1 MTSKPKHNIDSGPF
15 KVRYEELTEDDLL
28 QNRNDGTFINWV
40 IRNRTFQFIPKQ
52 AITEKVLLH
61 PIIKNEGYGETKV
74 IHFLAKDVQFKAI
87 PKDILTEELL
97 ATKDPLGESVYHLLV
112 RNNKI
117 HLLPKKLLTPK
128 GLTLCS
134 NSGWTPL
141 HTIAQLTPHLIPKTI
156 KLKDI
161 LLKDERGVTALH
173 SWANSSWESGY
184 GWQNIPKEFLTTK
197 TLGIE
202 DIFRRTPF
210 TNIAKQFY
218 PSSTKYKENK
228 VVKKMLNQFN
238 HVLAQTSSQQ
248 LKEATK
254 TPDKYK
260 GAIRLIKTELVKRKL
275 LGEINKKEQSIE
287 I

>member
-1 MTSKPKHNIDSGPF
+1 MTNKPKHDINSGPF
-15 KVRYEELTEDDLL
+15 KVRYEELTENDLL
-28 QNRNDGTFINWV
+28 QNRKGGPFISWA
-40 IRNRTFQFIPKQ
+40 IRHKTFQFIPKK
-52 AITEKVLLH
+52 AITKRVLLH
-61 PIIKNEGYGETKV
+61 PIIENKGHGETKV
-74 IHFLAKDVQFKAI
+74 IHLLAKDAQFKDI

-97 ATKDPLGESVYHLLV
+97 ATKTPLGESVYHLLS

-117 HLLPKKLLTPK
+117 HLLPKKVLTPK

-173 SWANSSWESGY
+173 SWTNSSWESGY

-202 DIFRRTPF
+202 NISKQTPF
-210 TNIAKQFY
+210 TNIAEQFY
-218 PSSTKYKENK
+218 PSATKYKENK
-228 VVKKMLNQFN
+228 VV
-238 HVLAQTSSQQ
+238 
-248 LKEATK
+248 
-254 TPDKYK
+254 
-260 GAIRLIKTELVKRKL
+260 
-275 LGEINKKEQSIE
+275 
-287 I
+287 